1 VTTSAVTADRVRRR
15 FVVSGVV
22 QGVGFRPFVYVTA
35 TELSL
40 TGTVTNDSA
49 GVVAEV
55 EGMPADVR
63 EFERRLRERPPP
75 LAVISSIATE
85 TLPPRGGTGFTIGTT
100 RLVEGP
106 RTLAAADVA
115 TCDDCLRELA
125 DPADRHFRH
134 PFVSCTNCGPR
145 FTIIADLPYDRPN
158 TTMARFPM
166 CGDCSRE
173 YADPADRRF
182 HAQTIACPNCGP
194 ELELILPGHEPQH
207 GAAALADARGLLA
220 GGAIVAIKG
229 LGGYHLACAA
239 DDETAVAELRR
250 RKRRGDKPF
259 AVMVRDLAAARQFVT
274 IDDAEAA
281 LLTSPRRPIV
291 LLGRKSGASVVAPS
305 VAPGNPDLGLLLAY
319 TPLHTLLFGLGGDRP
334 GPQALV
340 MTSANLG
347 GEPIA
352 YDDEDASTRLAP
364 LVDAWLR
371 HDRPITVACDDS
383 VSRVVDG
390 IELPVRRS
398 RGYAPLPV
406 ALPFDVPATL
416 AVGGDLKNTLCLA
429 RGRYAWMS
437 PHIGDM
443 DDLATLDAFDATE
456 RHLEMLTGVTP
467 VQLVTDRHPGYRSA
481 RWADRHAG
489 VRSVHAVQ
497 HHHAHIAAVMGEH
510 GLGPGEQVI
519 GFAFDGTGY
528 GIDGAIW
535 GGEAMVAGYKGFDRT
550 AHLSYVAL
558 PGGDASVHRPYR
570 MALAQLAASG
580 VTWLPDL
587 PPVAAC
593 PPREL
598 DVLAHQVSTGFGCS
612 LTSSMGRLFD
622 AVASLAGVRHVVDYE
637 AQAAIELEGLARS
650 AFTGTDSYTFG
661 LEPEAGSDA
670 LIADPAPVI
679 RAVVADVRAG
689 VAAAVIGARFHAAV
703 VDLVCDLAHR
713 IRRRTGLTTVV
724 LAGGVFANALLLANV
739 RRRLQATGFA
749 VLVPRALPPNDGGLA
764 LGQVLAAT
772 AG

>member
-1 VTTSAVTADRVRRR
+1 VIADRVRRR
-15 FVVSGVV
+15 FVIRGVV

-35 TELSL
+35 TALSL
-40 TGTVTNDSA
+40 TGTVTNDSS
-49 GVVAEV
+49 GVVTEV
-55 EGMPADVR
+55 EGRLADVR
-63 EFERRLRERPPP
+63 EFERRLRADPPP
-75 LAVISSIATE
+75 LAMISSIAIE
-85 TLPPRGGTGFTIGTT
+85 VLAPVGGTGFTIGSSHT
-100 RLVEGP
+100 VEGA

-115 TCDDCLRELA
+115 TCDDCLRELV

-145 FTIIADLPYDRPN
+145 FTIIDDLPYDRPN
-158 TTMARFPM
+158 TTMARFAM
-166 CGDCSRE
+166 CPDCSRE

-194 ELELILPGHEPQH
+194 DLELIVPGHEPAH
-207 GAAALADARGLLA
+207 AAAALAHTRDLLA

-239 DDETAVAELRR
+239 DDETTVAELRR

-259 AVMVRDLAAARQFVT
+259 AVMVRDLAAARELVM
-274 IDDAEAA
+274 IDDAEEA
-281 LLTSPRRPIV
+281 LLTGPRRPIV
-291 LLGRKSGASVVAPS
+291 LLRRKPGGALVAPS
-305 VAPGNPDLGLLLAY
+305 VAPGNPDLGVLLAY
-319 TPLHTLLFGLGGDRP
+319 TPLHTLLFGLAEDRP
-334 GPQALV
+334 GPTTLV

-352 YDDEDASTRLAP
+352 YDDADALTRLAP

-390 IELPVRRS
+390 TELPIRRS
-398 RGYAPLPV
+398 RGHAPLPV

-416 AVGGDLKNTLCLA
+416 AVGGDLKNTCCLA

-437 PHIGDM
+437 QHIGDM

-467 VQLVTDRHPGYRSA
+467 VQLVTDRHPGYRSSQ
-481 RWADRHAG
+481 WANRHAG
-489 VRSVHAVQ
+489 ARTVHTVQ
-497 HHHAHIAAVMGEH
+497 HHHAHVAAVMGEH
-510 GLGPGEQVI
+510 GLGLGERVI

-528 GIDGAIW
+528 GSDGAIW
-535 GGEAMVAGYKGFDRT
+535 GGEVLVAGYKGFDRA

-570 MALAQLAASG
+570 TALAQLAASG
-580 VTWLPDL
+580 VAWLPDL
-587 PPVAAC
+587 PSVAAC
-593 PPREL
+593 PAREL
-598 DVLAHQVSTGFGCS
+598 DVLAHQVATGFGCAT
-612 LTSSMGRLFD
+612 TSSMGRLFD

-650 AFTGTDSYTFG
+650 AFTGSDGYAFG
-661 LEPEAGSDA
+661 LEADSGSSS
-670 LIADPAPVI
+670 LIADSAPVI

-689 VAAAVIGARFHAAV
+689 VAAAVVGARFHAGVA
-703 VDLVCDLAHR
+703 DLVCDLADR
-713 IRRRTGLTTVV
+713 IRGQDGLRTVV
-724 LAGGVFANALLLANV
+724 LTGGVFGNALLLANT
-739 RRRLQATGFA
+739 RRRLLATGFT
-749 VLVPRALPPNDGGLA
+749 VLCPRALPPNDGGLA
-764 LGQVLAAT
+764 LGQVLVAA

>member
-1 VTTSAVTADRVRRR
+1 MTASTVVADRIRRR
-15 FVVSGVV
+15 FVVRGVV

-35 TELSL
+35 TALSL
-40 TGTVTNDSA
+40 TGTVTNDSS
-49 GVVAEV
+49 GVVTEV
-55 EGMPADVR
+55 EGSSADVR
-63 EFERRLRERPPP
+63 EFERRLRADPPP
-75 LAVISSIATE
+75 LAMVSSISTE
-85 TLPPRGGTGFTIGTT
+85 VRPPIGGTGFTIGASH
-100 RLVEGP
+100 RVEGS

-115 TCDDCLRELA
+115 TCDDCVRELA

-145 FTIIADLPYDRPN
+145 FTIITDLPYDRPN
-158 TTMARFPM
+158 TTMTRFAM
-166 CGDCSRE
+166 CSDCSRE

-194 ELELILPGHEPQH
+194 DLELILPGHELLH
-207 GAAALADARGLLA
+207 GAAALAGSRDLLA

-291 LLGRKSGASVVAPS
+291 LLACRSDTSVVARS
-305 VAPGNPDLGLLLAY
+305 VAPGNPDLGVILAY

-334 GPQALV
+334 GPPALV
-340 MTSANLG
+340 MTSGNLG

-352 YDDEDASTRLAP
+352 YDDEDASIRLAP

-390 IELPVRRS
+390 IELPIRRS

-416 AVGGDLKNTLCLA
+416 AVGGDLKNTFCLA

-437 PHIGDM
+437 QHIGDM
-443 DDLATLDAFDATE
+443 DDVATLDAFDAAE
-456 RHLEMLTGVTP
+456 RHLEMLTGVAP

-481 RWADRHAG
+481 RWADRQAG
-489 VRSVHAVQ
+489 IRPVHAVQ

-510 GLGPGEQVI
+510 GLDRDDQVI

-528 GIDGAIW
+528 GVDGAIW
-535 GGEAMVAGYKGFDRT
+535 GGEVMVAGYKHFDRA

-580 VTWLPDL
+580 VEWRPDL

-593 PPREL
+593 PAREL
-598 DVLAHQVSTGFGCS
+598 DVLAHQVSSGFGCAP
-612 LTSSMGRLFD
+612 TSSIGRLFD
-622 AVASLAGVRHVVDYE
+622 AVASLAGIRHVVDYE
-637 AQAAIELEGLARS
+637 AQAAIELEGLART
-650 AFTGTDSYTFG
+650 AFTGTDGYTFG
-661 LEPEAGSDA
+661 LEYESGAATIVAEA
-670 LIADPAPVI
+670 APVI
-679 RAVVADVRAG
+679 RAIVADVRAG
-689 VAAAVIGARFHAAV
+689 IAAAVIGARFHAGV
-703 VDLVCDLAHR
+703 VDLVCDLADR
-713 IRRRTGLTTVV
+713 TRRHSGLGTVV
-724 LAGGVFANALLLANV
+724 LAGGVFANPLLLTNV
-739 RRRLQATGFA
+739 RRRLQATGFT
-749 VLVPRALPPNDGGLA
+749 VLCPRALPPNDGGLA
-764 LGQVLAAT
+764 LGQVLVAA